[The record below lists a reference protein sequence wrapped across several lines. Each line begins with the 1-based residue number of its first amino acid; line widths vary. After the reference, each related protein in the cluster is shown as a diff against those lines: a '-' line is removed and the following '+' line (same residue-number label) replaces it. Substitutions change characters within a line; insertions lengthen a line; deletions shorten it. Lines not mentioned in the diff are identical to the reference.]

1 MPTTGTNAQLLLTA
15 EITAGGIA
23 ATAGLVIMG
32 MGRTVLQKVRRTK
45 FLISEAMDYF
55 NNRKAALVISYCVRR
70 CSQNYPNLG
79 FFF

>member
-1 MPTTGTNAQLLLTA
+1 MPTTGTNARLLLTA

-32 MGRTVLQKVRRTK
+32 MGRTVLQRVRRTK

-55 NNRKAALVISYCVRR
+55 NNRKAALVF
-70 CSQNYPNLG
+70 CSFVYIYQDFLSEKR
-79 FFF
+79 